1 MRWAAL
7 WLDGARHV
15 GRARRELQGM
25 WLARSSR
32 LFLSAL
38 RLCERRRHLGSSLMV
53 IRITSMVLSLAGLLA
68 LVLGLFFWTGSAM
81 NLLSLHMLLG
91 LLAVCALWIIGVAQA
106 LLPSGSWMIAA
117 ATIIVGGLMIVLGLI
132 QTSLMVGDF
141 HWLVQIIHL
150 LLGLLTI
157 GMGHMAAARA
167 RKTSS
172 PQRQMK

>member
-1 MRWAAL
+1 
-7 WLDGARHV
+7 
-15 GRARRELQGM
+15 
-25 WLARSSR
+25 
-32 LFLSAL
+32 
-38 RLCERRRHLGSSLMV
+38 
-53 IRITSMVLSLAGLLA
+53 
-68 LVLGLFFWTGSAM
+68 M